1 MTIAELEAEF
11 TKHDLCAVGVL
22 DMNFYKITNVSKMIN
37 SHLALLK
44 SNPGNARYLP
54 FWNRLRDVEQK
65 LKQDQ

>member
-1 MTIAELEAEF
+1 MEELEAYFATATIPE
-11 TKHDLCAVGVL
+11 TL
-22 DMNFYKITNVSKMIN
+22 DMGFYKITNVKKMID